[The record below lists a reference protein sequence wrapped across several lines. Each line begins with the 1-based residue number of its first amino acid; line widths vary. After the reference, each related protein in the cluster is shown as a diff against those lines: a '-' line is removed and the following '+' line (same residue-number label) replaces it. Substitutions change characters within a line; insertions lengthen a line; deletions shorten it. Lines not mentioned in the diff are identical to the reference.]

1 MYVPAFVFVHDYVRW
16 LFYYCAVVIKLQ
28 NLRKALLNTQ
38 MYLNIEGIFKD
49 Q

>member
-1 MYVPAFVFVHDYVRW
+1 MYEPACVSVHAYVRW

-49 Q
+49 K